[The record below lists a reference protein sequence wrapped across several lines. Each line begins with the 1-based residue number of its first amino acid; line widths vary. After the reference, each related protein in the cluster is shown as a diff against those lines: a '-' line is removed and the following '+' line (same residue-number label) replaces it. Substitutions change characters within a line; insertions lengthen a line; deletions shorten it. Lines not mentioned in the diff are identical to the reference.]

1 MSKSIKKAVVI
12 GAGTMGARIAAHLA
26 NAGVRV
32 HLLDRLPDN
41 PADDRNKR
49 AKDILERM
57 AKADPQKEPLDAGF
71 MIPANARLVTPGN
84 TEDHFASA
92 VSEADWIIEAVFENL
107 DLKRSIFESIDRVKK
122 PGAIVSSNTSTI
134 RLEKLVEGRS
144 PEFKENFLITH
155 FFNPPRAQKLLELVR
170 GPETSAQTM
179 DSMRDFGDRRLG
191 KTVLECKD
199 TTGFIGN
206 RIGIYWLVRSMV
218 ETMKTGTPIENVDAV
233 IGAPLG
239 MPRTGVYGLLDI
251 VGIGLVPGLMGSI
264 EGALPEN
271 DPLRRLDYK
280 PTMALI
286 DSMLKE
292 GRTGRFAANG
302 AGGFYR
308 MQSGEAGAKI
318 RHGLDLQSGTYKS
331 VEKEKLQATR
341 AGKGGENPRAVFEAT
356 DGSGKLAWA
365 VMRDTILYA
374 ASLVPDI
381 SDDIADIDVAMRAG
395 YSWKYGPFEMV
406 DRMGAEWFADR
417 LKEEG
422 IELPPVL
429 ALAHKR
435 PFYCDQEGQRARLTF
450 DFSQERAAYQ
460 PLPKPDGILKLS
472 DVKRGK
478 KPVLHNESASVWD
491 IGDGVLCFEFH
502 SKMNTMDPS
511 ILYLLNKTIKTIG
524 QSEGR
529 YKAMVIYN
537 EGENFSLGANLGLV
551 SKGFELATGGK
562 PFGQIHELLLPMTV
576 GGLKKLHIPK
586 TAATTL
592 HNAIKPVFSLLDK
605 VSGGVVSRKL
615 ENGLCN
621 FVSDLVWEGQAVYR
635 ALREAPFPVVGAPQ
649 GAALGGG
656 CEILLHC
663 SKVQASAETY
673 MALVESGVG
682 LIPGWGGVSRMLE
695 RAYQAQAEGKLSP
708 GVVPPLE
715 QTFMNLLI
723 PSPSVSA
730 QDAVRKMWMRPEDR
744 ITMNPERLLFDA
756 KQAALELVLDY
767 TPPKPAQFYLPGAS
781 LEQSLLMGTDMF
793 YASGMATWHDV
804 NVAGAMAHSLS
815 GGDTH
820 VGETVTESELEHL
833 VRENFISLIKTDQTR
848 ARIAFTLAHGK
859 PLREGVTDKTLE
871 DIRALRQP
879 VNLSFRPITGQP
891 LTGEYEERLAKQAR
905 LSSRL
910 MTMFSPG

>member
-1 MSKSIKKAVVI
+1 MSQQIRKAVVI

-26 NAGVRV
+26 NAGVQV

-49 AKDILERM
+49 AKDIVERM

-71 MIPANARLVTPGN
+71 MIPARARFVTPGN
-84 TEDHFASA
+84 TEDHLASA
-92 VSEADWIIEAVFENL
+92 VADADWIIEAVFENL
-107 DLKRSIFESIDRVKK
+107 DLKRSIFEKIDGLKK

-155 FFNPPRAQKLLELVR
+155 FFNPPRVQKLLEVVR
-170 GPETSAQTM
+170 GPDTSAQTM
-179 DSMRDFGDRRLG
+179 DVICDFGDKRLG

-218 ETMKTGTPIENVDAV
+218 ETMKTGTPVENVDAV
-233 IGAPLG
+233 IGSPLG
-239 MPRTGVYGLLDI
+239 MPRTGVFGLLDL
-251 VGIGLVPGLMGSI
+251 VGIGLVPGLMSSI
-264 EGALPEN
+264 ESALPDQ
-271 DPLRRLDYK
+271 DPMRLMDYK
-280 PTMALI
+280 PTLALV

-292 GRTGRFAANG
+292 GRSGRFAPKG

-308 MQSGEAGAKI
+308 MHSGESGAKI
-318 RHGLDLQSGTYKS
+318 RQGLDLQSGEYKA
-331 VEKEKLQATR
+331 VEKARLLAVR
-341 AGKGGENPRAVFEAT
+341 VGKEGDNPRAVFEAA
-356 DGSGKLAWA
+356 DGSGKLAWS

-381 SDDIADIDVAMRAG
+381 ADDIADIDVAMRAG
-395 YSWKYGPFEMV
+395 YSWKYGPFEMI
-406 DRMGAEWFADR
+406 DRMGAEWFTAR

-422 IELPPVL
+422 IDLPPVL
-429 ALAHKR
+429 AMTQGQS
-435 PFYCDQEGQRARLTF
+435 FYRDHEGQRERLVF
-450 DFSQERAAYQ
+450 DLETKASSYQ
-460 PLPKPDGILKLS
+460 ALPQREGVLKLS
-472 DVKRGK
+472 EVKRGS
-478 KPVLHNESASVWD
+478 KPVLRNESASVWD

-511 ILYLLNKTIKTIG
+511 ILHLLNKTIKTIG
-524 QSEGR
+524 ESDGR

-537 EGENFSLGANLGLV
+537 EGENFSLGANLGLI
-551 SKGFELATGGK
+551 SKGFELAAGGK
-562 PFGQIHELLLPMTV
+562 PFTQIHNLLQPMTV
-576 GGLKKLHIPK
+576 SGLKKLHVSK
-586 TAATTL
+586 ETAATL
-592 HNAIKPVFSLLDK
+592 HNAVKPLFSLLDK
-605 VSGGVVSRKL
+605 ISGSSTSRKL
-615 ENGLCN
+615 EEGLSN
-621 FVSDLVWEGQAVYR
+621 FVSDLVWGGQAVYR
-635 ALREAPFPVVGAPQ
+635 ALREAPFPVIGAPQ

-682 LIPGWGGVSRMLE
+682 LIPGWGGISRMLE

-715 QTFMNLLI
+715 QTFMNLLM

-730 QDAVRKMWMRPEDR
+730 QDAIKKMWMRPEDG
-744 ITMNPERLLFDA
+744 ITMNPERLLYDA
-756 KQAALELVLDY
+756 KQAALTMVPGY
-767 TPPKPAQFYLPGAS
+767 TPPKPAEFRLPGAS

-793 YASGMATWHDV
+793 YASGLATWHDV
-804 NVAGAMAHSLS
+804 NVAGAMANALS

-820 VGETVTESELEHL
+820 VGNVISEDQLEHL

-848 ARIAFTLAHGK
+848 ARIAFTLANGK
-859 PLREGVTDKTLE
+859 PLREGPSEKTLE
-871 DIRALRQP
+871 DICALRKP
-879 VNLSFRPITGQP
+879 VSLPHRPITGQP
-891 LTGEYEERLAKQAR
+891 LSGVDEERLAKQAR
-905 LSSRL
+905 LSAR
-910 MTMFSPG
+910 MMAMFVPG